1 MKVVSIFSGIGGL
14 DKGFESAGFDFCF
27 ANEWSQDIADNYKKN
42 LPNVPIKVIS
52 FRDINWDEVEDFDGV
67 IGAPAI
73 APIHLKTPE
82 GESSIIELYYELL
95 EKKQPKFVAFGY
107 DSSAVIQSDLFT
119 PFTGGLLEL
128 YNLDYLVSIPRKK
141 YVFYGI
147 RKDLDDSKRPMVLS
161 RNIFCEEEIIVDDN
175 DAVKKILPQVI
186 PVDLSYKI
194 ALAIKEK
201 LKI

>member
-14 DKGFESAGFDFCF
+14 DKGFKSAGFDFCF
-27 ANEWSQDIADNYKKN
+27 ANEWNRDIANNYKKN
-42 LPNVPIKVIS
+42 LLDVPVKIMN
-52 FRDINWDEVEDFDGV
+52 FRDIDWDEVEEFDGV

-95 EKKQPKFVAFGY
+95 EKKQPKFIAFGY
-107 DSSAVIQSDLFT
+107 DSAAITRSTLFDFFLNVISET
-119 PFTGGLLEL
+119 
-128 YNLDYLVSIPRKK
+128 YNFDYIFSPSRKK
-141 YVFYGI
+141 YLFYGI
-147 RKDLDDSKRPMVLS
+147 RKDLDNSKKPMVLS
-161 RNIFCEEEIIVDDN
+161 QNIFCEDEIIIDDN
-175 DAVKKILPQVI
+175 EAVKKILPQVI

>member
-1 MKVVSIFSGIGGL
+1 MKVASIFSGIGGL
-14 DKGFESAGFDFCF
+14 DKGFKSAGFDFCF
-27 ANEWSQDIADNYKKN
+27 ANEWNQDIANNYKKN
-42 LPNVPIKVIS
+42 LPDVPVKIMN
-52 FRDINWDEVEDFDGV
+52 FRDINWDEVEEFDGV

-95 EKKQPKFVAFGY
+95 EKKQPKFIAFGY
-107 DSSAVIQSDLFT
+107 DAAAITKSTLFDLFLNVISKT
-119 PFTGGLLEL
+119 
-128 YNLDYLVSIPRKK
+128 YNFDYIFSPSRKK
-141 YVFYGI
+141 YLFYGI
-147 RKDLDDSKRPMVLS
+147 RKDLDDFKKPMVLS
-161 RNIFCEEEIIVDDN
+161 QNIFCEDEIIIDDN
-175 DAVKKILPQVI
+175 EAVKKILPQVI

>member
-27 ANEWSQDIADNYKKN
+27 ANEWNQDVADNYKKN
-42 LPNVPIKVIS
+42 LLNVPIKVIS

-82 GESSIIELYYELL
+82 GEPSIIELYYELL
-95 EKKQPKFVAFGY
+95 EKKQPKFIAFGY
-107 DSSAVIQSDLFT
+107 DAAVTIQSEFFT
-119 PFTGGLLEL
+119 PFIDGLLDL
-128 YNLDYLVSIPRKK
+128 YSLDYIFSPSRRK

-147 RKDLDDSKRPMVLS
+147 RKDLDNFKKPIVLTQ
-161 RNIFCEEEIIVDDN
+161 NIYCEDEIIIDN
-175 DAVKKILPQVI
+175 NKAVQKILSQVI
-186 PVDLSYKI
+186 PVDMSYKI